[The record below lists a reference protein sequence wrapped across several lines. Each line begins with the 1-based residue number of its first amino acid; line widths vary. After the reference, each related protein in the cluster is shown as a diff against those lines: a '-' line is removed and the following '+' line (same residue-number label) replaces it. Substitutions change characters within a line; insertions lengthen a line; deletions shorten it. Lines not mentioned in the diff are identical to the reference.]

1 MPHGRVDRSSSTE
14 RGDDV
19 RDIPPASEK
28 TMPARK
34 RETID
39 SGTSKRYVR
48 RDAKGQ
54 FTTDQVDAGKSS
66 AADQRQHSKTSAKH
80 GQADRGDRSAT
91 R

>member
-1 MPHGRVDRSSSTE
+1 MSATST
-14 RGDDV
+14 
-19 RDIPPASEK
+19 ASEK

-66 AADQRQHSKTSAKH
+66 AADQRQHSKTPAKR
-80 GQADRGDRSAT
+80 GQGDKGDRPTS